1 MTTAHGTPTMGTP
14 TMEPL
19 PRKRLHQLIDELP
32 EDEIGAAE
40 LYLQSPC
47 ADDDPVIRSVR
58 TAPVDDEPLA
68 DEDRAA
74 IDEGRSDIAAGHGI
88 PHHRVLRKLGL

>member
-1 MTTAHGTPTMGTP
+1 MTTAHGTP

-40 LYLQSPC
+40 RYLQSLC
-47 ADDDPVIRSVR
+47 ADDDPVIRAVR
-58 TAPVDDEPLA
+58 TAPVDDEPLT

-74 IDEGRSDIAAGHGI
+74 IDEGRSDIAAGRGI